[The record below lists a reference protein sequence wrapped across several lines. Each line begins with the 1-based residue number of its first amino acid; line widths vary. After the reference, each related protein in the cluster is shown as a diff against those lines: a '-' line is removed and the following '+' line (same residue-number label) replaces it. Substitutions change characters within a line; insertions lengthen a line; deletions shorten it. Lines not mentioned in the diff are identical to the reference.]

1 MANVRQ
7 YAYYI
12 KGNKVS
18 IVEKDTSLDN
28 DTGSRDFGPGSN
40 RAQWKSPLATVADG
54 IEIEYT
60 YAPIYRKFK
69 DNVPFDNLFVASG
82 WTVISGYVAFVS
94 SRSSASYGVQNW
106 SAAIAGSEGDTG
118 GKTLDYIE
126 VTGSTRWNGVHK
138 VQTAGGDGN
147 ALNGGILITY
157 TKANAKMPVLYGVDL
172 DINGGST
179 GGDPYIAGDGGS
191 THYPGNGSFSAGDFI
206 FISGFGSDV
215 SNNGVFKV
223 TTATSGAT
231 PGASRVAFDTKYYFP
246 FDADNETFD
255 EELTLDVHEGTG
267 GALSTEAAA
276 DTNITLAKIEH
287 EVIKI
292 RTNIDVLNDEDDEVD
307 VNRYQARAIV
317 DFVKAKMAEDAG
329 QIDMKEYYM
338 KEFYKKM
345 EKNESSK
352 KRGIR
357 TIVSGAHG
365 IR

>member
-40 RAQWKSPLATVADG
+40 RSQWKSPLATVADG

-60 YAPIYRKFK
+60 YAPHYFIKETEDKNTAIDTYVSTDGFLKIIDQGN
-69 DNVPFDNLFVASG
+69 DN
-82 WTVISGYVAFVS
+82 Y
-94 SRSSASYGVQNW
+94 SASPESLSDGSYIVLRK
-106 SAAIAGSEGDTG
+106 AG
-118 GKTLDYIE
+118 KF
-126 VTGSTRWNGVHK
+126 NGLHK
-138 VQTAGGDGN
+138 VKEAGVGY
-147 ALNGGILITY
+147 ITLY
-157 TKANAKMPVLYGVDL
+157 TKYSGSAVVQKAFEETIELYYNV
-172 DINGGST
+172 
-179 GGDPYIAGDGGS
+179 
-191 THYPGNGSFSAGDFI
+191 
-206 FISGFGSDV
+206 
-215 SNNGVFKV
+215 
-223 TTATSGAT
+223 
-231 PGASRVAFDTKYYFP
+231 
-246 FDADNETFD
+246 
-255 EELTLDVHEGTG
+255 
-267 GALSTEAAA
+267 
-276 DTNITLAKIEH
+276 
-287 EVIKI
+287 
-292 RTNIDVLNDEDDEVD
+292 DVLSDENDEVD

-317 DFVKAKMAEDAG
+317 DYVKAKMAEDAG